1 MKKLLSLLVT
11 VALLLSMSI
20 ISASAEE
27 PTTLTIGAL
36 SSLPNIY
43 LKNPV
48 VQKICAEMNINL
60 ELVQYDTDTFNLLM
74 TGGLADITMAS
85 ADYAAALVNNKIA
98 KNIYPYLDEF
108 APNIKGEAY
117 SATLTS
123 LQEVSGWD
131 DEELYILPMNTGIVS
146 KGGYAQ
152 PQRGYVIRWDYYK
165 EIGCPEIKND
175 EDFMAALV
183 EMQANHPET
192 AAGNPTYAI
201 GVERGL
207 GNMGGYR
214 ASFLSS
220 QVSPWVFGSYLYR
233 SSFVDNILHDCYTEM
248 DVSPY
253 WVDVDFYHKLNVEG
267 LFDPDSFTM
276 TYDDFIA
283 KVNEGTYMGLYYFYN
298 ALYEESLKTDPDTLA
313 GYVVIPSEGAVSF
326 ANETVRILGNYPAW
340 YIIIPEESAN
350 YETALKF
357 LNYMF
362 DPEVI
367 RDFFSGIKG
376 EDWDYD
382 ENGTPVLFDSAFEKL
397 ADGSLYPDTMWI
409 PYNANSMAYDGQPYD
424 LFNSETYR
432 SLSLNKLQ
440 KDMCEYY
447 GQDYPTQKHQE
458 LVEAGL
464 AIDLS
469 NNLDMTIYACV
480 EDMPLDIKRILNS
493 CNDILSRAM
502 PKLIM
507 AESDEEYDNIVAET
521 LQLIEEAGE
530 ATAWDWATEQWNT
543 AKDKVDTALAKV
555 NSK

>member
-1 MKKLLSLLVT
+1 MKKTLSLLVM
-11 VALLLSMSI
+11 VALLLSLFVFT
-20 ISASAEE
+20 ASAEQ

-48 VQKICAEMNINL
+48 IQKICKEMNITL
-60 ELVQYDTDTFNLLM
+60 ELIQYDTDTFNLLM

-85 ADYAAALVNNKIA
+85 ADYASALVNNKIA
-98 KNIYPYLDEF
+98 KNIYPYLDDL
-108 APNIKGEAY
+108 APNVKGEAY
-117 SATLTS
+117 SAPLTF
-123 LQEVSGWD
+123 LQELSGWD
-131 DEELYILPMNTGIVS
+131 EDELYILPMSTGMVS

-152 PQRGYVIRWDYYK
+152 PERGYIIRWDYYK

-175 EDFMAALV
+175 DDFMQALID
-183 EMQANHPET
+183 MQANHPLT
-192 AAGNPTYAI
+192 DAGNPTYAI

-220 QVSPWVFGSYLYR
+220 QLSPWVFGSYLYR
-233 SSFVDNILHDCYTEM
+233 SNFVDNTLHDCYTEL
-248 DVSPY
+248 DVSTY
-253 WVDVDFYHKLNVEG
+253 WTDVEFYHKLNTEG

-283 KVNEGTYMGLYYFYN
+283 KVKDGAYMGLYYFYN
-298 ALYEESLKTDPDTLA
+298 DLYAESLKTDPDTLA
-313 GYVVIPSEGAVSF
+313 GYVVIPSEGSVSF
-326 ANETVRILGNYPAW
+326 CNETVRILGNYPAW

-350 YETALKF
+350 YETAMKF
-357 LNYMF
+357 LNYLF
-362 DPEVI
+362 DPDVV

-382 ENGTPVLFDSAFEKL
+382 ENGNPVLYDSAFEKL
-397 ADGSLYPDTMWI
+397 ADGSLYPDTMWV

-432 SLSLNKLQ
+432 SKSLNKLQ
-440 KDMCEYY
+440 QDMCEYY
-447 GQDYPTQKHQE
+447 GMDFPTQRHQE
-458 LVEAGL
+458 LVEAGM

-469 NNLDMTIYACV
+469 KNLDMTIYASV
-480 EDMPLDIKRILNS
+480 DTMPLDIKRILDS

-507 AESDEEYDNIVAET
+507 AESDEEYESIVAET
-521 LQLIEEAGE
+521 LQLIEEADE
-530 ATAWDWATEQWNT
+530 ATAWDWASEQWNT
-543 AKDKVDTALAKV
+543 AKEKVDSAM
-555 NSK
+555 SKINK